1 MHVTKSR
8 GVAQPGRAPRLGRGG
23 RGFESLRPDQKSE
36 HCKALALISGQR
48 FVVSPNGG
56 VYFMSTILLV
66 EDETTLAEALRYNLE
81 REGYTVLLASDG
93 IQGLELARREHPD
106 LLVLDIM
113 LPRLDGFSVCRILRQ
128 ESDLPIMML
137 TARQDEVDR
146 IAGLELGADD
156 YVSKPFSLGEFL
168 ARVRAIM
175 RRTERQPR
183 VANREVLEA
192 GIIRVDTSSRRAWR
206 ESNELTLPQKEF
218 DLLTCLIRN
227 RGIALSRD
235 LLLERVWGLDF
246 LGDSRTVD
254 VHIRWLREKIEPD
267 PARPRYIQTVRGVG
281 YRFEA
286 PADE

>member
-1 MHVTKSR
+1 MDEKTANSD
-8 GVAQPGRAPRLGRGG
+8 A
-23 RGFESLRPDQKSE
+23 
-36 HCKALALISGQR
+36 GQR
-48 FVVSPNGG
+48 YYGFKGSSPSVKPGSATTADAARILSE
-56 VYFMSTILLV
+56 FMPTILLV
-66 EDETTLAEALRYNLE
+66 EDESTLAETLRYNLE
-81 REGYTVLLASDG
+81 REGYAVILANDG
-93 IQGLELARREHPD
+93 VRGLELARREQPD
-106 LLVLDIM
+106 LMVLDIM

-128 ESDLPIMML
+128 ESDIPIIML

-156 YVSKPFSLGEFL
+156 YISKPFSLGEFL

-183 VANREVLEA
+183 SINREVLEA
-192 GIIRVDTSSRRAWR
+192 GSLRVDTSSRRAWR
-206 ESNELTLPQKEF
+206 GTTELTLPQKEF

-254 VHIRWLREKIEPD
+254 VHIRWLREKIEGD

-281 YRFEA
+281 YRFEV
-286 PADE
+286 PVDEN